1 MKLFLMQQTRVME
14 VNQAFKNL
22 INSMSADYNTII
34 NLVGHAICT
43 GIGTLLA
50 LRGVIFFYR
59 IYKERNTGEDMTHT
73 LILTAF
79 FFAGTGIFST
89 FGKIFF

>member
-1 MKLFLMQQTRVME
+1 MNIITKLKLPVLQ
-14 VNQAFKNL
+14 VNSGFTNL
-22 INSMSADYNTII
+22 INTMSNDYNTIM
-34 NLVGHAICT
+34 NLIGQTICSAI
-43 GIGTLLA
+43 GLLLA

-59 IYKERNTGEDMTHT
+59 IFKERNTGEDMTHT

-89 FGKIFF
+89 FGTIFF

>member
-1 MKLFLMQQTRVME
+1 MKQFFMSSTHVMV
-14 VNQAFKNL
+14 VNQQFQNL
-22 INSMSADYNTII
+22 INSMSADYTTIM